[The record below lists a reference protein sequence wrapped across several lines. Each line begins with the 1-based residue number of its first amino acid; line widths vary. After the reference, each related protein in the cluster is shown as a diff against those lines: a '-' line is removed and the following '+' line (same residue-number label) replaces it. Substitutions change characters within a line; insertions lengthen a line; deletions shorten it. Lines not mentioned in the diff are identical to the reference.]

1 MEQEWIQVAML
12 VATITLVAASVG
24 GFTINYYLLR
34 SHVDPDVV
42 VYTAHDER
50 RPSVL
55 IIVIENVGS
64 SSAFDVRFELSRE
77 IPKDGWSVER
87 LRDGQKLLT
96 MREGP
101 LIDGIPVLGPGGRR
115 VLTWGPFGAL
125 RETLGDVP
133 VLVSTTYQSR
143 RRFPWDPT
151 EHMSSSL
158 LEVRSF
164 FATDASEPPELRGV
178 KALEGLSKNLSAI
191 RSHTQAMAR
200 VIERPEVQ
208 QGIEQF
214 RRRRSTESDPA
225 AGIGPNG

>member
-1 MEQEWIQVAML
+1 MGQESIQVAML
-12 VATITLVAASVG
+12 VATIMLVLASVG

-42 VYTAHDER
+42 VYTAHDDR

-77 IPKDGWSVER
+77 IPKDAWTVER
-87 LRDGQKLLT
+87 LPDDHKLAT

-115 VLTWGPFGAL
+115 VLTWGAFGAL
-125 RETLGDVP
+125 RETLGDAP
-133 VLVSTTYQSR
+133 VRVSATYQSR

-151 EHMSSSL
+151 EHASSSV

-164 FATDASEPPELRGV
+164 LATDASEPPELRGV
-178 KALEGLSKNLSAI
+178 KALEALSKNLSAM
-191 RSHTQAMAR
+191 RGHVQTMAR
-200 VIERPEVQ
+200 VIERPEIQ
-208 QGIEQF
+208 QVIEQL
-214 RRRRSTESDPA
+214 RRRRSNKSDPA
-225 AGIGPNG
+225 AGIDPNG

>member
-1 MEQEWIQVAML
+1 MGQEWIQVAML
-12 VATITLVAASVG
+12 VATIMLVAASVG

-42 VYTAHDER
+42 VYTAHDDR

-64 SSAFDVRFELSRE
+64 SSAFDLRFELSRE
-77 IPKDGWSVER
+77 IPKDAWSVER
-87 LRDGQKLLT
+87 LPDSQKLVT

-133 VLVSTTYQSR
+133 VQVSATYQSR

-151 EHMSSSL
+151 EHTSSSV

-164 FATDASEPPELRGV
+164 LATDASEPPELRGV
-178 KALEGLSKNLSAI
+178 KALEGLSKNLSAM
-191 RSHTQAMAR
+191 RGHVQAMAR
-200 VIERPEVQ
+200 VIERPEIQ
-208 QGIEQF
+208 QEIEQF

>member
-12 VATITLVAASVG
+12 VATIMLVAASMG

-42 VYTAHDER
+42 VYTAHDDR

-77 IPKDGWSVER
+77 IPKDAWSVER
-87 LRDGQKLLT
+87 LPDGQKPVT

-115 VLTWGPFGAL
+115 ILTWGPFGAL

-133 VLVSTTYQSR
+133 VRVSATYQSR
-143 RRFPWDPT
+143 RRFPW
-151 EHMSSSL
+151 
-158 LEVRSF
+158 
-164 FATDASEPPELRGV
+164 G
-178 KALEGLSKNLSAI
+178 
-191 RSHTQAMAR
+191 
-200 VIERPEVQ
+200 
-208 QGIEQF
+208 
-214 RRRRSTESDPA
+214 SD
-225 AGIGPNG
+225 

>member
-1 MEQEWIQVAML
+1 MGQDWIQLAML
-12 VATITLVAASVG
+12 VATIMLVAASVG

-34 SHVDPDVV
+34 SHVDPDIV
-42 VYTAHDER
+42 VYTAHDDR

-55 IIVIENVGS
+55 IIVIENVGA

-77 IPKDGWSVER
+77 IPKDAWSVER
-87 LRDGQKLLT
+87 LPDGQKLEP

-101 LIDGIPVLGPGGRR
+101 LIEGIPVLGPGGRR

-133 VLVSTTYQSR
+133 VQVSATYQSR

-151 EHMSSSL
+151 EHTSNSV

-164 FATDASEPPELRGV
+164 LATDASEPPELRGV
-178 KALEGLSKNLSAI
+178 KALEALSKNLSAM
-191 RSHTQAMAR
+191 RGHVQAMAR
-200 VIERPEVQ
+200 VLERPEIRQ
-208 QGIEQF
+208 EIEQF
-214 RRRRSTESDPA
+214 GRRRSSESDPA
-225 AGIGPNG
+225 AGIGPDG